1 MGSHLMMTVVRLK
14 LTYLFQPS
22 KNIQLF
28 FLLKHSD
35 DPIDNGTVQPPS
47 STDEL
52 TKAQKRD
59 VSGSRSQS

>member
-1 MGSHLMMTVVRLK
+1 MMTVVRLK

-35 DPIDNGTVQPPS
+35 DPLDKGTVQPSPP